1 MRISNAILPEP
12 CIYFTMKRRFGQ
24 SAPVEVC
31 PQMLLESYLTAGR
44 VAWVMIGFPQPK
56 HQTQETR
63 NGV

>member
-1 MRISNAILPEP
+1 MSRSLRTGTHYSMPVVERQVAIL
-12 CIYFTMKRRFGQ
+12 R
-24 SAPVEVC
+24 VC